1 MSVVPSVGGA
11 RPETGTAEVA
21 ARPRRH
27 AAEDVRRRQ
36 LIDATIEAI
45 AAVGF
50 QATTLAE
57 IAGRAGVSPGLV
69 AFYFR
74 DKNGLLEATLRHLA
88 MQLSTSLIELQRQ
101 ATTPRRRILA
111 VVDATLG
118 PTQFDRRIASVWL
131 AFWAQVPAVPR
142 FARVQ
147 RIYAARLLANL
158 RAGFRAHPSLA
169 RLDGGEAARLAEATA
184 AMIDGA
190 WLRATLS
197 PEAGDG
203 ARARQLVGA
212 FVEGRLALLDLA
224 LMHPSA
230 TVAPNGA
237 ERGGF
242 SM

>member
-1 MSVVPSVGGA
+1 MSLAPSGPV
-11 RPETGTAEVA
+11 
-21 ARPRRH
+21 RPRRH

-36 LIDATIEAI
+36 LIEATIEAI

-88 MQLSTSLIELQRQ
+88 VQLSQGLSALQRR
-101 ATTPRRRILA
+101 APTSRARIRA

-118 PTQFDRRIASVWL
+118 PVQFDRRIASVWL
-131 AFWAQVPAVPR
+131 AFWAQVPVVPR
-142 FARVQ
+142 FARIQ
-147 RIYAARLLANL
+147 RIYERRLLSNL
-158 RAGFRAHPSLA
+158 RAGFRAHPTVA
-169 RLDGGEAARLAEATA
+169 RLGGDEATRLAEATA

-197 PEAGDG
+197 PDAGDG
-203 ARARQLVGA
+203 ARARAQVCA
-212 FVEGRLALLDLA
+212 FVDDRLALLDLA
-224 LMHPSA
+224 LLGGRRGD
-230 TVAPNGA
+230 APDTSGL
-237 ERGGF
+237 
-242 SM
+242 ST

>member
-1 MSVVPSVGGA
+1 MSIGPQVGGA
-11 RPETGTAEVA
+11 RAGTVEGD

-36 LIDATIEAI
+36 LIEATIEAI
-45 AAVGF
+45 AGVGF

-88 MQLSTSLIELQRQ
+88 AHLSASLIALQQR
-101 ATTPRRRILA
+101 ATTPRQRILA

-118 PTQFDRRIASVWL
+118 PMQFDRRTASVWL
-131 AFWAQVPAVPR
+131 AFWAQVPVVPR
-142 FARVQ
+142 FARIQ
-147 RIYAARLLANL
+147 RIYSARLLANL
-158 RAGFRAHPSLA
+158 RAGFRALPTLA
-169 RLDGGEAARLAEATA
+169 GRDGGEAARLAEATA

-197 PEAGDG
+197 PDADDG
-203 ARARQLVGA
+203 ARARDLVAG
-212 FVEGRLALLDLA
+212 FVETRLALLDLA
-224 LMHPSA
+224 LMHPVHSR
-230 TVAPNGA
+230 PDP
-237 ERGGF
+237 RPGGIDG
-242 SM
+242 

>member
-1 MSVVPSVGGA
+1 MSTVPS
-11 RPETGTAEVA
+11 PEGERADVV

-36 LIDATIEAI
+36 LIEATIDAI

-50 QATTLAE
+50 HATTLVE

-88 MQLSTSLIELQRQ
+88 VQLSASLIALQRD
-101 ATTPRRRILA
+101 AATPRARVLA

-118 PTQFDRRIASVWL
+118 PTQFDRRTASVWL
-131 AFWAQVPAVPR
+131 AFWAQVPVVPR
-142 FARVQ
+142 FARIQ

-169 RLDGGEAARLAEATA
+169 RLDGDEAARLAAATA

-197 PEAGDG
+197 PDVGAG
-203 ARARQLVGA
+203 ARARDLVAG

-224 LMHPSA
+224 LMH
-230 TVAPNGA
+230 TG
-237 ERGGF
+237 
-242 SM
+242 